1 MHGHRW
7 PTLHTAMRVLRGADS
22 SHGQG
27 GVEPDVEAWPAA
39 TDVKLSAA
47 VLTFAFSAVS
57 IAYAAG
63 RYTTRDDSIGGSCAQ
78 PLPTCVWARDG

>member
-7 PTLHTAMRVLRGADS
+7 PTLHTAMRVLA
-22 SHGQG
+22 
-27 GVEPDVEAWPAA
+27 V
-39 TDVKLSAA
+39 AA

-78 PLPTCVWARDG
+78 PLPTCVWAGDG